1 MLNKDEF
8 KVGSIVKQPL
18 AHSSMFGSIN
28 DASGEVLYY
37 RYGLVY
43 PPSKKIT
50 ENIKKPDDFV
60 TVLWFKEDLVWLK
73 ESTDNNKLQY
83 NRKPVVTKK
92 KNLALVSPV
101 P

>member
-1 MLNKDEF
+1 MLNKNEF
-8 KVGSIVKQPL
+8 KVGSIVKQLL
-18 AHSSMFGSIN
+18 AYSDMFGSIK
-28 DASGEVLYY
+28 DTSGKVDCY

-60 TVLWFKEDLVWLK
+60 TVLWFKEDSNSK
-73 ESTDNNKLQY
+73 YLQHD
-83 NRKPVVTKK
+83 RRPVVTKK
-92 KNLALVSPV
+92 KNLIMVSPA